1 MSESDP
7 VTGRREGLFA
17 RLGSDR
23 TIGPAAP
30 LGAAPFAPAAVSQSA
45 DASVKHLAILARQEP
60 SFRGD

>member
-30 LGAAPFAPAAVSQSA
+30 LGAAPFAPDAVSRFA
-45 DASVKHLAILARQEP
+45 DASIKHLAVLARQEL
-60 SFRGD
+60 SFRAD